1 MTDDE
6 SAPGEASGVAPVF
19 IAATVAEARRAEEI
33 LDAHGVEYEIRVQ
46 PFGRTLFG
54 SPRQGAFFYVPH
66 ELVVSTGALLTAA
79 GLGIGV
85 VPPDDRKTE

>member
-1 MTDDE
+1 LADQPD
-6 SAPGEASGVAPVF
+6 EASDVAPVF

-33 LDAHGVEYEIRVQ
+33 LDAHGVDYEIRVQ

-54 SPRQGAFFYVPH
+54 SPRQGAFFYVPPD
-66 ELVVSTGALLTAA
+66 LMASTGALLTAA

-85 VPPDDRKTE
+85 VPPDSRQAR